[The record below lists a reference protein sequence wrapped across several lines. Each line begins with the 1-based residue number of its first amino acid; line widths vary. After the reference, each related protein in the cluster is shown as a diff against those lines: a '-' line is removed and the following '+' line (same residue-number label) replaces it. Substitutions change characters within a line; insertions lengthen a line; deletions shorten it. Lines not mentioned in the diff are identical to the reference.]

1 MGGWTLVNG
10 AADCGPVG
18 ARLGSRGHVGREPDL
33 DRAVFRAFQILE
45 AVARAR
51 DPVRLSTLTAD
62 LELQKS
68 TVHRILQTLMAMGYV
83 AKDPATGHYRG
94 TLRSWEI
101 GSSILDAHPVK
112 RAAAP
117 FLEDLHRLTGETV
130 SMMVLDGDDVL
141 YLDKIISPRPVR
153 FTTRAGSRVA
163 AVLTAGGQ
171 AMLALEP
178 DARAIVE
185 RSAERLIGVR
195 DIDVETLLAALET
208 VRTRGYA
215 VSRNNPDVI
224 SIGGAI
230 LGDDGRAAGALSVS
244 APRERTD
251 PEKQSAIIESVR
263 VTCTRMAE
271 TLGRL

>member
-1 MGGWTLVNG
+1 MRQG
-10 AADCGPVG
+10 D
-18 ARLGSRGHVGREPDL
+18 RL

-45 AVARAR
+45 AVSRAR
-51 DPVRLSTLTAD
+51 DSVRLSAVAAD

-68 TVHRILQTLMAMGYV
+68 TVHRILQTLIAMGYV
-83 AKDPATGHYRG
+83 AQEATTGRYRA
-94 TLRSWEI
+94 TLKSWEL
-101 GSSILDAHPVK
+101 GSSVLDAHPVK

-171 AMLALEP
+171 AMLALDP

-185 RSAERLIGVR
+185 RSAERLAGVR
-195 DIDVETLLAALET
+195 DIDVETVLAALET
-208 VRTRGYA
+208 VRARGYA
-215 VSRNNPDVI
+215 VSRNNPEVV

-230 LGDDGRAAGALSVS
+230 LGEDGRAAGALSVS

-251 PEKQSAIIESVR
+251 ADKQAAIVESVR